1 MINVL
6 KLLPIIVGVVQS
18 IEALM
23 PASASKDKL
32 AAALKGIE
40 SIYGVLGE
48 TVPAV
53 TKFVAVVVSA
63 LHSLGLFVHKKVA

>member
-1 MINVL
+1 MINIL

-18 IEALM
+18 IEALL
-23 PASASKDKL
+23 PEGSSKDKL
-32 AAALKGIE
+32 EAALKAIE

-53 TKFVAVVVSA
+53 TKFVAVVVAA
-63 LHSLGLFVHKKVA
+63 LHSLGLFVHKK